1 MISAKMRTT
10 FIATMPMVFV
20 VLWATGF
27 VVARL
32 SAGHVAPLWFLALRF
47 PLALIFMLVV
57 AVQQKAKW
65 PNPTQAVHAMIA
77 GVFLHGFY
85 LASNYWAVAHG
96 LPGGVAALI
105 VGLQPLITA
114 FMASMVLGERVSLRH
129 WLGLGVGLVGIAL
142 VLSPKLQ
149 FSHTGGI
156 TPVTA
161 GATFLGAVSIAF
173 GTVYQKRFAT
183 GIDLATGG
191 VYQYLGA
198 TLVVLML
205 AIFTEDFFFDH
216 SVQAW
221 VALAWSVIVLSII
234 AINLLM
240 IMIREGAVSRV
251 SSLIFLVP
259 GVAALMT
266 YVLFGESL
274 NLVQI
279 LGMVVCAG
287 AVLTVTRKAP
297 GTIGESTTKQ

>member
-1 MISAKMRTT
+1 MPIISAKTRTA
-10 FIATMPMVFV
+10 FIAATPMIFV

-32 SAGHVAPLWFLALRF
+32 SAGHVAPLWFLSLRF
-47 PLALIFMLVV
+47 PLALVFMGGVALV
-57 AVQQKAKW
+57 QKAQW
-65 PNPTQAVHAMIA
+65 PDPVQALHAMVA
-77 GVFLHGFY
+77 GAFLHGFY
-85 LASNYWAVAHG
+85 LATNYWAVAHG

-114 FMASMVLGERVSLRH
+114 FMASAILGERVSLRH
-129 WLGLGVGLVGIAL
+129 WLGLLVGLIGIGL
-142 VLSPKLQ
+142 VLSPKLDLSQ
-149 FSHTGGI
+149 AEGI
-156 TPVTA
+156 TPLTA
-161 GATFLGAVSIAF
+161 GITFLGAVSIAF

-198 TLVVLML
+198 TLVVLIL

-221 VALAWSVIVLSII
+221 TALAWSVIVLSII
-234 AINLLM
+234 AISLLM
-240 IMIREGAVSRV
+240 VMIREGAVSRV

-266 YVLFGESL
+266 FVLFGESL
-274 NLVQI
+274 NFIQI

-297 GTIGESTTKQ
+297 N

>member
-1 MISAKMRTT
+1 MISAKMRTA
-10 FIATMPMVFV
+10 FIAATPMIFV

-57 AVQQKAKW
+57 ALQQKATW
-65 PNPTQAVHAMIA
+65 PGRTQAVHAMIA

-85 LASNYWAVAHG
+85 LASNYWAVARG

-142 VLSPKLQ
+142 VLSPKLE
-149 FSHTGGI
+149 FSHGNGI

-161 GATFLGAVSIAF
+161 GITFLGAVSIAF

-191 VYQYLGA
+191 VYQYVGA
-198 TLVVLML
+198 TLVVLLL

-221 VALAWSVIVLSII
+221 AALGWSVIVLSII
-234 AINLLM
+234 AISLLM
-240 IMIREGAVSRV
+240 VMIREGAVSRV

-266 YVLFGESL
+266 FVLFGESL

-279 LGMVVCAG
+279 LGMAVCAG
-287 AVLTVTRKAP
+287 AVLTVTRKSPAA
-297 GTIGESTTKQ
+297 G

>member
-1 MISAKMRTT
+1 MISAKARTA
-10 FIATMPMVFV
+10 FIAATPMVFV

-32 SAGHVAPLWFLALRF
+32 SAGHVAPLWFLSLRF
-47 PLALIFMLVV
+47 PLALVFMLVV
-57 AVQQKAKW
+57 ALLQKARW
-65 PNPTQAVHAMIA
+65 PNATQALHAMVA
-77 GVFLHGFY
+77 GAFLHGFY
-85 LASNYWAVAHG
+85 LATNYWAVAHG

-105 VGLQPLITA
+105 IGLQPLITA
-114 FMASMVLGERVSLRH
+114 FMASLILGERVSLRH

-161 GATFLGAVSIAF
+161 GVTFLGAVAIAF

-191 VYQYLGA
+191 VYQYVGA
-198 TLVVLML
+198 TLVVLLL
-205 AIFTEDFFFDH
+205 AVFTEDFFFDH
-216 SVQAW
+216 SLQAW
-221 VALAWSVIVLSII
+221 AALAWSVIVLSII
-234 AINLLM
+234 AISLLM
-240 IMIREGAVSRV
+240 VMIREGAVSRV

-266 YVLFGESL
+266 YVLFGEEL
-274 NLVQI
+274 NWIQI

-287 AVLTVTRKAP
+287 AVLTVTRKPA
-297 GTIGESTTKQ
+297 T